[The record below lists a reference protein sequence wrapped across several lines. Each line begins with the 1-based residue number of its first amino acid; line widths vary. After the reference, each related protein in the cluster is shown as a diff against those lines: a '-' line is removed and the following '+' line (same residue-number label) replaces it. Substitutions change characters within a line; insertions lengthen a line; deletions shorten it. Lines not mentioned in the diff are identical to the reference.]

1 MTTFHTPATSA
12 HPASFGVAKRPPMRV
27 AKTPLAQRGVTLVEL
42 MVGIAIGLLVVAV
55 ATSALMVSR
64 GISGTV
70 SDASGLHQQAA
81 HAMRVIGQ
89 QVRQAGSLYL
99 NLNPTGAATTD
110 PAAPVALEVV
120 SPGADASGNTSFNPT
135 KDTLATQQTSDGR
148 TILGVGYRRY
158 PEPLFDGTTISLARN
173 CIGEQGGAGTN
184 DKRIESIFMLDND
197 GNLRCGDNPNSKPSL
212 GFTSLP
218 TSPGQPI
225 IRNVANVRVR
235 YLVQNLATLGAPQI
249 NYVEAASF
257 NTSDLARV
265 QGVEICLVLYG
276 DERIN
281 LPAGSEYTDCD
292 GSRVDMTAAALPANR
307 RNRMHLMFRNVFQ
320 LRSQG
325 LVGSVL

>member
-99 NLNPTGAATTD
+99 NLNPTGAATND

-120 SPGADASGNTSFNPT
+120 SPGADPSANTSFNPT

-225 IRNVANVRVR
+225 IRNVANFRVR

>member
-1 MTTFHTPATSA
+1 MTIFPIPATSA
-12 HPASFGVAKRPPMRV
+12 YLANPGIARRPAARAANSPW
-27 AKTPLAQRGVTLVEL
+27 TQRGVTLVEL

-212 GFTSLP
+212 GFTGLP
-218 TSPGQPI
+218 DKPGQPI
-225 IRNVANVRVR
+225 IRNVANFRVR

>member
-1 MTTFHTPATSA
+1 MTIFPIPATSA
-12 HPASFGVAKRPPMRV
+12 YLANPGIARRPAARAANSPW
-27 AKTPLAQRGVTLVEL
+27 TQRGVTLVEL

-55 ATSALMVSR
+55 ASSALMVSR

-70 SDASGLHQQAA
+70 SDASGLHQQAT

-225 IRNVANVRVR
+225 IRNVANFRVR

>member
-1 MTTFHTPATSA
+1 MTIFPIPATSA
-12 HPASFGVAKRPPMRV
+12 YLANPGIARRPAARAANSPW
-27 AKTPLAQRGVTLVEL
+27 TQRGVTLVEL

-225 IRNVANVRVR
+225 IRNVANFRVR

-292 GSRVDMTAAALPANR
+292 GSRVDMTAADLPANR

>member
-1 MTTFHTPATSA
+1 MTIFPIPATSA
-12 HPASFGVAKRPPMRV
+12 YLANPGIARRPAARAANSPW
-27 AKTPLAQRGVTLVEL
+27 TQRGVTLVEL

-218 TSPGQPI
+218 DKPGQPI
-225 IRNVANVRVR
+225 IRNVANFRVR

-249 NYVEAASF
+249 NYVDAANFSA
-257 NTSDLARV
+257 SDLPRV
-265 QGVEICLVLYG
+265 QGVEVCLVLYG
-276 DERIN
+276 DERVN

-292 GSRVDMTAAALPANR
+292 GSRVDMTAADLPANR

>member
-1 MTTFHTPATSA
+1 MTIFPIPATSA
-12 HPASFGVAKRPPMRV
+12 YLANPGIARRPAARAANSPW
-27 AKTPLAQRGVTLVEL
+27 TQRGVTLVEL

-225 IRNVANVRVR
+225 IRNVANFRVR

>member
-1 MTTFHTPATSA
+1 MTIFRIPATSA
-12 HPASFGVAKRPPMRV
+12 YLANPGIARRPAARAANSPW
-27 AKTPLAQRGVTLVEL
+27 TQRGVTLVEL

-99 NLNPTGAATTD
+99 NLNPTGAATND

-120 SPGADASGNTSFNPT
+120 SPGADPSANTSFNPT

-225 IRNVANVRVR
+225 IRNVANFRVR

>member
-1 MTTFHTPATSA
+1 MTIFRIPATSA
-12 HPASFGVAKRPPMRV
+12 YLANPGIARRPAARAANSPW
-27 AKTPLAQRGVTLVEL
+27 TQRGVTLVEL

-99 NLNPTGAATTD
+99 NLNPTGAATND

-120 SPGADASGNTSFNPT
+120 SPGADPSANTSFNPT

-148 TILGVGYRRY
+148 TILGVGYRHY

-197 GNLRCGDNPNSKPSL
+197 GNLRCGDNPNSKSSL
-212 GFTSLP
+212 GFTGLP
-218 TSPGQPI
+218 DKPGQPI
-225 IRNVANVRVR
+225 IGNVANFRVR
-235 YLVQNLATLGAPQI
+235 YLRPASRRLAPAHPRPGTAP
-249 NYVEAASF
+249 AAP
-257 NTSDLARV
+257 
-265 QGVEICLVLYG
+265 G
-276 DERIN
+276 
-281 LPAGSEYTDCD
+281 
-292 GSRVDMTAAALPANR
+292 
-307 RNRMHLMFRNVFQ
+307 
-320 LRSQG
+320 
-325 LVGSVL
+325 

>member
-135 KDTLATQQTSDGR
+135 
-148 TILGVGYRRY
+148 
-158 PEPLFDGTTISLARN
+158 
-173 CIGEQGGAGTN
+173 
-184 DKRIESIFMLDND
+184 
-197 GNLRCGDNPNSKPSL
+197 
-212 GFTSLP
+212 
-218 TSPGQPI
+218 
-225 IRNVANVRVR
+225 
-235 YLVQNLATLGAPQI
+235 
-249 NYVEAASF
+249 
-257 NTSDLARV
+257 
-265 QGVEICLVLYG
+265 
-276 DERIN
+276 
-281 LPAGSEYTDCD
+281 
-292 GSRVDMTAAALPANR
+292 
-307 RNRMHLMFRNVFQ
+307 
-320 LRSQG
+320 
-325 LVGSVL
+325 

>member
-55 ATSALMVSR
+55 ASSALMVSR

-225 IRNVANVRVR
+225 IRNVANFRVR

>member
-1 MTTFHTPATSA
+1 MTIFPIPATSA
-12 HPASFGVAKRPPMRV
+12 YLANPGIARRPAARAANSPW
-27 AKTPLAQRGVTLVEL
+27 TQRGVTLVEL

-99 NLNPTGAATTD
+99 NLNPTGAATND

-120 SPGADASGNTSFNPT
+120 SRGADASGNTSFNPT

-225 IRNVANVRVR
+225 IRNVANFRVR
-235 YLVQNLATLGAPQI
+235 YLVQNLATLGAPEI
-249 NYVEAASF
+249 NYVDAASF
-257 NTSDLARV
+257 NTSDLPRV
-265 QGVEICLVLYG
+265 QGVEVCLVLYG

>member
-70 SDASGLHQQAA
+70 SDASGLHQQAT

-225 IRNVANVRVR
+225 IRNVANFRVR

>member
-1 MTTFHTPATSA
+1 MTIFRIPATSA
-12 HPASFGVAKRPPMRV
+12 YLANPGIARRPAARAANSPW
-27 AKTPLAQRGVTLVEL
+27 TQRGVTLVEL

-225 IRNVANVRVR
+225 IRNVANFRVR

>member
-110 PAAPVALEVV
+110 PDKAIASAAAAAN
-120 SPGADASGNTSFNPT
+120 SHF
-135 KDTLATQQTSDGR
+135 AT
-148 TILGVGYRRY
+148 
-158 PEPLFDGTTISLARN
+158 
-173 CIGEQGGAGTN
+173 
-184 DKRIESIFMLDND
+184 
-197 GNLRCGDNPNSKPSL
+197 
-212 GFTSLP
+212 LP
-218 TSPGQPI
+218 T
-225 IRNVANVRVR
+225 
-235 YLVQNLATLGAPQI
+235 
-249 NYVEAASF
+249 
-257 NTSDLARV
+257 ARV
-265 QGVEICLVLYG
+265 LHERQSTTTSIRYFLQVRICLLWPIDAHVS
-276 DERIN
+276 
-281 LPAGSEYTDCD
+281 AST
-292 GSRVDMTAAALPANR
+292 
-307 RNRMHLMFRNVFQ
+307 
-320 LRSQG
+320 
-325 LVGSVL
+325 

>member
-1 MTTFHTPATSA
+1 MTIFPIPATSA
-12 HPASFGVAKRPPMRV
+12 YLANPGIARRPAARAANSPW
-27 AKTPLAQRGVTLVEL
+27 TQRGVTLVEL

-212 GFTSLP
+212 GFTGLP
-218 TSPGQPI
+218 DKPGQPI
-225 IRNVANVRVR
+225 IGNVANFRVR

-249 NYVEAASF
+249 NYVDAANFSA
-257 NTSDLARV
+257 SDLPRV
-265 QGVEICLVLYG
+265 QGVEVCLVLYG
-276 DERIN
+276 DECIN

>member
-1 MTTFHTPATSA
+1 MTIFPIPATSA
-12 HPASFGVAKRPPMRV
+12 YLANPGIARRPAARAANSPW
-27 AKTPLAQRGVTLVEL
+27 TQRGVTLVEL

-120 SPGADASGNTSFNPT
+120 SRGADPSANTSFNPVS
-135 KDTLATQQTSDGR
+135 DTLLTQQTSDGR
-148 TILGVGYRRY
+148 TILGVGYRHY

-173 CIGEQGGAGTN
+173 CIGEQGGADTN
-184 DKRIESIFMLDND
+184 DKRIESIFKLDD
-197 GNLRCGDNPNSKPSL
+197 EGNLRCGDNPNSKSSL
-212 GFTSLP
+212 GFTGLP
-218 TSPGQPI
+218 DKPGQPI
-225 IRNVANVRVR
+225 IRNVANFRVR

-292 GSRVDMTAAALPANR
+292 GSRVDMTAADLPANR

>member
-1 MTTFHTPATSA
+1 
-12 HPASFGVAKRPPMRV
+12 
-27 AKTPLAQRGVTLVEL
+27 
-42 MVGIAIGLLVVAV
+42 
-55 ATSALMVSR
+55 
-64 GISGTV
+64 
-70 SDASGLHQQAA
+70 
-81 HAMRVIGQ
+81 MRVIGQ

-225 IRNVANVRVR
+225 IRNVANFRVR

-249 NYVEAASF
+249 NYVDAANFSA
-257 NTSDLARV
+257 SDLPRV
-265 QGVEICLVLYG
+265 QGVEVCLVLYG
-276 DERIN
+276 DERVN

>member
-184 DKRIESIFMLDND
+184 DKRIESIFMLDD
-197 GNLRCGDNPNSKPSL
+197 EGNLRCGDNPNSKPSL

-225 IRNVANVRVR
+225 IRNVANFRVR

>member
-218 TSPGQPI
+218 TSPGQTI
-225 IRNVANVRVR
+225 IRNVANFRVR

>member
-110 PAAPVALEVV
+110 PAAPVALEVF

-225 IRNVANVRVR
+225 IRNVANFRVR

>member
-42 MVGIAIGLLVVAV
+42 MVGIAIGLLVIAV

-225 IRNVANVRVR
+225 IRNVANFRVR
-235 YLVQNLATLGAPQI
+235 YLVQNLATLGAPEI
-249 NYVEAASF
+249 NDVDAASF